1 LKAYCKKELLF
12 FVGENMPKT
21 LATYQSLDNW
31 DKCQIFI
38 KKIFK
43 ENLVDKADKEFGFR
57 KCLQFKEK

>member
-1 LKAYCKKELLF
+1 
-12 FVGENMPKT
+12 MPKT